1 MSTNPDLKGIIP
13 AILTPIDAEEK
24 FAPASYELLLDSLYS
39 AGVHGVYVCGQTG
52 EGLQQTVEQRK
63 LVAEASVK
71 GSPKGKQVIVHV
83 GANRTADA
91 VELARHAGRAGA
103 TAVSAL
109 PPQGLFPFEEI
120 RAYYREI
127 AAACEVPFL
136 VYYFPETCPA
146 IRTLEHILE
155 LCEIPGVVGL
165 KFTDYDLY
173 RMRLLKQN
181 GAVIFNGRDEVLTA
195 GLLMGA
201 DGGIGTYYNVVPE
214 MFVEIYD
221 RAQRGNWTGARDV
234 QDRINTFMRIA
245 LRYPQFPA
253 VKQILKWRGIDCGGC
268 IRPRQGLTDDQVR
281 RFREELEFT
290 DIRLT

>member
-1 MSTNPDLKGIIP
+1 MSTTVELKGIVP
-13 AILTPIDAEEK
+13 AILTPIDDSEA
-24 FAPASYELLLDSLYS
+24 FAPAAFEALLDSLYA

-63 LVAEASVK
+63 RVAEASVK
-71 GSPKGKQVIVHV
+71 GSPRGKQVIVHV
-83 GANRTADA
+83 GAARTADA
-91 VELARHAGRAGA
+91 VELARHASRIGA

-120 RAYYREI
+120 RAYYRDV
-127 AAACEVPFL
+127 AAASGVPFL

-146 IRTLEHILE
+146 IRSLEQILE

-173 RMRLLKQN
+173 RMRMLKHS

-214 MFVEIYD
+214 MFVDIYQ
-221 RAQRGNWTGARDV
+221 RAQRGDWLGARDV
-234 QDRINTFMRIA
+234 QDRINHFMRIA

-268 IRPRQGLTDDQVR
+268 IRPRQGLTLEQTR
-281 RFREELEFT
+281 RLREELEST
-290 DIRLT
+290 GIRLT